1 MHKYYDPRLF
11 DVVHSSDGPDGESP
25 GQLPEIDAI
34 EKGLKLH
41 LAPKVSEGEVVSK
54 SGIAAVVQDD
64 ALGQATDVQD
74 PSQFIAAGFDV
85 NFVGPEGDTL
95 ASDVVGGTGDVLV
108 EEDVFCRWLELSEL
122 RVGSVVA
129 RWWQN
134 EVSAEEGAVDA
145 LKLADDETVVDLYAR
160 IKEEVG
166 RRQEEEG
173 GKRDGVVRLSAFVG
187 WLLAR
192 VGAGLG
198 AEYSSMPEILAD
210 QVLHELNVAASLQSL
225 LGDD

>member
-1 MHKYYDPRLF
+1 M
-11 DVVHSSDGPDGESP
+11 
-25 GQLPEIDAI
+25 
-34 EKGLKLH
+34 
-41 LAPKVSEGEVVSK
+41 
-54 SGIAAVVQDD
+54 
-64 ALGQATDVQD
+64 
-74 PSQFIAAGFDV
+74 
-85 NFVGPEGDTL
+85 
-95 ASDVVGGTGDVLV
+95 VGGTGDLLV

-122 RVGSVVA
+122 RVGSAVA
-129 RWWQN
+129 RWWRD

-145 LKLADDETVVDLYAR
+145 LKTADDETVVDLYAR

-173 GKRDGVVRLSAFVG
+173 GKRDGVVRLSAFVE

-198 AEYSSMPEILAD
+198 AEYSSMPEIVAD

-225 LGDD
+225 LGDDRGCMEEPVQKHEEEEDAVRMAERLVYGWPGQDAEPTGVASAGRFVKAHPLDFPMGIGDLHEERLGKVSTEEWV